1 MISSRFMKQ
10 LSVIIVSYNVRHYL
24 VQTLISLCKAGQG
37 LDMEIIV
44 IDNMSVDGTEQLV
57 KSLFSSEDEIP
68 VIFINNTANEGF
80 GKANNKAL
88 AHASGEYILF
98 INPDTFVGEDTLK
111 TCLDFYRK
119 RPEAGICGVRM
130 LNPDGSFARE
140 SRRGVPTL
148 FSSFCRLSGLS
159 NLFPK
164 SRMFSGY
171 YMGHMDE
178 NRVCPIDVASGAFM
192 MVPRSVLEKEGAFDE
207 RFFMYGEDVE
217 LSWRIR
223 KGGYQNYYLP
233 VRILHY
239 KGESTNKMSK
249 TYINSFYQAML
260 LFFRK
265 HYPQAWFLYSCIYVI
280 IYLLAFKAAFQAVV
294 TILLTRLGCVK
305 ELKVPYVICCSSAMV
320 DRMERFCE
328 EYHLEGKVI
337 NADAMKVSQC
347 MQWVDEKDMVLV
359 LDMNLFSYQEILEA
373 FDNRV
378 GKNCLI
384 GTLYPQLNLLLTS
397 KNTFTL

>member
-1 MISSRFMKQ
+1 M
-10 LSVIIVSYNVRHYL
+10 
-24 VQTLISLCKAGQG
+24 
-37 LDMEIIV
+37 
-44 IDNMSVDGTEQLV
+44 
-57 KSLFSSEDEIP
+57 
-68 VIFINNTANEGF
+68 
-80 GKANNKAL
+80 
-88 AHASGEYILF
+88 
-98 INPDTFVGEDTLK
+98 
-111 TCLDFYRK
+111 
-119 RPEAGICGVRM
+119 
-130 LNPDGSFARE
+130 
-140 SRRGVPTL
+140 
-148 FSSFCRLSGLS
+148 
-159 NLFPK
+159 
-164 SRMFSGY
+164 
-171 YMGHMDE
+171 
-178 NRVCPIDVASGAFM
+178 
-192 MVPRSVLEKEGAFDE
+192 
-207 RFFMYGEDVE
+207 E